1 MRGKDLTGL
10 QRQAV
15 EHMER
20 ARSQGLAL
28 SDYARAQG
36 VSVRQIYDAAS
47 QLRRKGVLPS
57 AATSP
62 ASPFVAVK
70 VLAPS
75 SRCVCRIADGSGFMI
90 ECLEWPP
97 APWLASL
104 AASAADAT

>member
-1 MRGKDLTGL
+1 MRGKDLTVL
-10 QRQAV
+10 QRRAV

-36 VSVRQIYDAAS
+36 VSVRRIYDAAS
-47 QLRRKGVLPS
+47 QLRRRGVLPPASSS
-57 AATSP
+57 AS
-62 ASPFVAVK
+62 SPFVTVK
-70 VLAPS
+70 VLAPTG
-75 SRCVCRIADGSGFMI
+75 RYVCRIVGSCGVMI

-104 AASAADAT
+104 AARAADAT